1 MFDKIFLNRDNVNHP
16 SHYNDHPSNVETIE
30 IARELPFD
38 LGNAWKYLMRF
49 RYKGKP
55 VEDME
60 KAVWYLN
67 DYFDNMYNK
76 AGEHAKA
83 IKQQMY
89 LNNEQFEDDLKHNK
103 VTEMMLR
110 VIDAEKDEYV
120 RAALEMIATI
130 AVYGT
135 AQFINTN
142 KVLTELTEHIPGVA
156 KEEQFDQ
163 ICDDAA
169 EILDDLEKEDRA
181 RREADEKFKRELDE
195 SRAKAATKGD
205 VGPQT
210 DEGLREM
217 CAALKDVTDLE
228 AELPEFEHRAN
239 DDSKD
244 TMANFRE
251 KIKDAVDNERLVAV
265 VVNDRN
271 EVIPS
276 TVELNPHDQY
286 RTELVEVPVD
296 ILAQG
301 HDAAVAYAEK
311 LVTDKYGVKVIEEGS
326 EPEQVMGDA
335 H

>member
-1 MFDKIFLNRDNVNHP
+1 MFDKVFLNRDNVNHP

-55 VEDME
+55 TEDME

-67 DYFDNMYNK
+67 DYFNNMYNK

-89 LNNEQFEDDLKHNK
+89 LNNEQFDDDLTHNK

-120 RAALEMIATI
+120 RAALELIATI

-135 AQFINTN
+135 AQFINVN
-142 KVLTELTEHIPGVA
+142 KVLTELTEHIPDVA
-156 KEEQFDQ
+156 KKEQFDQ

-181 RREADEKFKRELDE
+181 RRKADEKFQRELDE

-228 AELPEFEHRAN
+228 AELPEFEHRV
-239 DDSKD
+239 SKPIHELLSD
-244 TMANFRE
+244 QTVNNE
-251 KIKDAVDNERLVAV
+251 NLIAVI
-265 VVNDRN
+265 VNDRN
-271 EVIPS
+271 EVVPN
-276 TVELNPHDQY
+276 TVELNPHEQY
-286 RTELVEVPVD
+286 RTELVEVPAN
-296 ILAQG
+296 IREQG
-301 HDAAVAYAEK
+301 RDAAVAYAEK
-311 LVTDKYGVKVIEEGS
+311 LVTDKYGVKIVEEGS
-326 EPEQVMGDA
+326 EPEQVAGDTN
-335 H
+335 

>member
-1 MFDKIFLNRDNVNHP
+1 MSNYKENKVVLNRDNVNHP

-49 RYKGKP
+49 RYKGKL

-67 DYFDNMYNK
+67 DYFNNMYNK
-76 AGEHAKA
+76 AGEHVKA

-110 VIDAEKDEYV
+110 VINAEKDEYV

-135 AQFINTN
+135 AQFINVN
-142 KVLTELTEHIPGVA
+142 KVLTELEEHIPGVA

-169 EILDDLEKEDRA
+169 ELLDDLDKADRA
-181 RREADEKFKRELDE
+181 RREFKERLERERIE
-195 SRAKAATKGD
+195 NEAKAATKGD

-210 DEGLREM
+210 DAGLREM
-217 CAALKDVTDLE
+217 LE
-228 AELPEFEHRAN
+228 N
-239 DDSKD
+239 S
-244 TMANFRE
+244 
-251 KIKDAVDNERLVAV
+251 VDNERLIAV
-265 VVNDRN
+265 NVNDRN
-271 EVIPS
+271 EVVPA
-276 TVELNPHDQY
+276 TVELNPHEQY
-286 RTELVEVPVD
+286 RTELVEVPTNV
-296 ILAQG
+296 LAQG
-301 HDAAVAYAEK
+301 RDAAVAFAEK
-311 LVTDKYGVKVIEEGS
+311 LVTDKYGVKIVEEGS

>member
-1 MFDKIFLNRDNVNHP
+1 MSNKMFDKIFLNRDNVNHP

-67 DYFDNMYNK
+67 DYFNNMYNK
-76 AGEHAKA
+76 EGEHAKA

-89 LNNEQFEDDLKHNK
+89 LNNEQFEDDLKRNK
-103 VTEMMLR
+103 VTAMMLR

-163 ICDDAA
+163 ICDEAA
-169 EILDDLEKEDRA
+169 EILDDLEKDDRA
-181 RREADEKFKRELDE
+181 RREADEKFKREMDE
-195 SRAKAATKGD
+195 GKAKAATKGD

-228 AELPEFEHRAN
+228 AELPEFEHRVNKPIHEVFADQTVN
-239 DDSKD
+239 
-244 TMANFRE
+244 NE
-251 KIKDAVDNERLVAV
+251 NLIAVI
-265 VVNDRN
+265 VNNRN
-271 EVIPS
+271 EVVPS

-286 RTELVEVPVD
+286 RTELVEVPADV
-296 ILAQG
+296 LEQG
-301 HDAAVAYAEK
+301 HDAAVAFAEK
-311 LVTDKYGVKVIEEGS
+311 LVTDRYGVKVIEEGS
-326 EPEQVMGDA
+326 EPDQVMGDA